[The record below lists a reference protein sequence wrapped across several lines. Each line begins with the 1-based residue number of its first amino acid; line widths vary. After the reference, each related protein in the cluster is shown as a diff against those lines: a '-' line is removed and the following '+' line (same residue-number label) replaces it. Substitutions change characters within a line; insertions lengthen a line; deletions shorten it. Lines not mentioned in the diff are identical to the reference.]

1 MSEKAQA
8 NEPSSLLN
16 VGLGCNSETFIL
28 ADDVISLF
36 ASSMSMTIKKILS
49 GNYPD
54 GGGWMYRL
62 REDGSL
68 QIQKIDVPQFYCYEL
83 DNWKVR
89 ITDKV
94 INDIIDQTEASGDS
108 ETGGYLIGQ
117 CNLKTKTIHVID
129 NIEAPEDT
137 IHRDDYLILGKSGLR
152 KKLSQIERRSGSTF
166 GYVGEWHSHPNGP
179 ESFSVVD
186 YREFEK
192 KAQEMAAFGITKPI
206 LEVLV
211 TPVDIKYAILALS

>member
-1 MSEKAQA
+1 M
-8 NEPSSLLN
+8 
-16 VGLGCNSETFIL
+16 
-28 ADDVISLF
+28 
-36 ASSMSMTIKKILS
+36 
-49 GNYPD
+49 
-54 GGGWMYRL
+54 
-62 REDGSL
+62 
-68 QIQKIDVPQFYCYEL
+68 
-83 DNWKVR
+83 
-89 ITDKV
+89 
-94 INDIIDQTEASGDS
+94 
-108 ETGGYLIGQ
+108 IGQ